1 MNSNTHNV
9 PHPVCEVTAVRQN
22 QRTIVIMNVIIFI
35 IIFYYYFI
43 KEKFWSEQM
52 VWKLCVMLH
61 EVRCIKLN
69 VIMQPGQ
76 CSFLRAWA

>member
-43 KEKFWSEQM
+43 KEKF
-52 VWKLCVMLH
+52 
-61 EVRCIKLN
+61 
-69 VIMQPGQ
+69 
-76 CSFLRAWA
+76 